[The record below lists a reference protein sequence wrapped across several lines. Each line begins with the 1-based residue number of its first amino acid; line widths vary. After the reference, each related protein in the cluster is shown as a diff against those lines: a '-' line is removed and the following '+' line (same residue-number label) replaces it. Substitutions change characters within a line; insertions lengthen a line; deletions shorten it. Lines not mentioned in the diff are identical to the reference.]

1 MFLLFP
7 SLFLAIYSICS
18 GVLPLKVSWLWKAVL
33 SLIILAIALK
43 YQAYS
48 IGGGTFFEPFVKG
61 KALLI

>member
-48 IGGGTFFEPFVKG
+48 IGGGTFF
-61 KALLI
+61 